1 MKKNNTYLTDDEIN
15 LGNVTKLLWTEKILI
30 SSISIIC
37 GLLGYL
43 YASFKPQV
51 LKTEI
56 TIQKPPAELFE
67 LYNPTF
73 NNNNNNNNNIN
84 ERFISYFK
92 SNFLSLDN
100 LESFLEESRDFDNF
114 KRYLE
119 SRNIFARN
127 YFVGKI
133 GEVKEKNLIIPNKYF
148 LVFTKEL
155 DGVIFLNNYSEFTK
169 KETVF
174 ELKKI
179 LELSIINKITNTERA
194 LEYAKLINLENPILR
209 SMNGSSQVVNDPEAL
224 FYKGSKILSQEIIY
238 LKKLL
243 TKLENEQFN
252 FEIKK
257 DKAFIYND
265 KKKTLDYFVA
275 GLILGLCLSL
285 GIIFF
290 KSSLKNN

>member
-51 LKTEI
+51 LKIEI

-73 NNNNNNNNNIN
+73 NNNNNNNNIN
-84 ERFISYFK
+84 ERFMSYFK
-92 SNFLSLDN
+92 VNFLSLDN

-119 SRNIFARN
+119 SKNIFVKN
-127 YFVGKI
+127 YFVDKI

-155 DGVIFLNNYSEFTK
+155 DGVIFLNNYLKFIK
-169 KETVF
+169 KKTVF
-174 ELKKI
+174 EVNKI

-194 LEYAKLINLENPILR
+194 LEYAKFINLENPILR
-209 SMNGSSQVVNDPEAL
+209 SMNEISQVVNDPEAL

-252 FEIKK
+252 YEIKK
-257 DKAFIYND
+257 DKPFIYSD

>member
-51 LKTEI
+51 LKIEI

-73 NNNNNNNNNIN
+73 NNNNNNNNIN
-84 ERFISYFK
+84 ERFMSYFK
-92 SNFLSLDN
+92 VNFLSLDN

-119 SRNIFARN
+119 SKNIFVKN
-127 YFVGKI
+127 YFVDKI

-155 DGVIFLNNYSEFTK
+155 DGVIFLNNYLKFIK
-169 KETVF
+169 KKTVF
-174 ELKKI
+174 EVNKI
-179 LELSIINKITNTERA
+179 LEISIINKITNTERA
-194 LEYAKLINLENPILR
+194 LEYAKFINLENPILR
-209 SMNGSSQVVNDPEAL
+209 SMNEISQVVNDPEAL

-252 FEIKK
+252 YEIKK
-257 DKAFIYND
+257 DKPFIYSD

>member
-73 NNNNNNNNNIN
+73 NNNNNNIN

-119 SRNIFARN
+119 SKNIFVKN
-127 YFVGKI
+127 YFVDKI

>member
-73 NNNNNNNNNIN
+73 NNNNNNIN